1 MKSKLLKVVLIAFV
15 IIIGLVLSTAAYV
28 YYVLPDAGKPPELS
42 IEKTEKRIT
51 RGKYLANHVT
61 GCMACHSKRDFRYF
75 AGPVDSASFG
85 AGGDLFGREI
95 GFPGNVYSTNITP
108 AGLKNWTDGEIY
120 RAITSGVHK
129 NGKALFPIMPYER
142 LRKMTNEDLYSI
154 IAYIR
159 TLDSK
164 EGSYPEKQLDFPL
177 NFIVNTIPSVA
188 NAPATAPDTTDHV
201 AYGGYLVNAASCIHC
216 HTKEEKGELVAGTE
230 YGGGQLVKLENGQT
244 LYSANI
250 TPDPRSG
257 IGSWSRE
264 FFIDRFKRYQD
275 SSYPYTKMTP
285 GGTNTIMPWMTFAGM
300 TRDDLGAIYDY
311 LRTIQPINN
320 QVPKTA
326 HP

>member
-1 MKSKLLKVVLIAFV
+1 
-15 IIIGLVLSTAAYV
+15 
-28 YYVLPDAGKPPELS
+28 
-42 IEKTEKRIT
+42 
-51 RGKYLANHVT
+51 
-61 GCMACHSKRDFRYF
+61 
-75 AGPVDSASFG
+75 
-85 AGGDLFGREI
+85 
-95 GFPGNVYSTNITP
+95 
-108 AGLKNWTDGEIY
+108 
-120 RAITSGVHK
+120 
-129 NGKALFPIMPYER
+129 
-142 LRKMTNEDLYSI
+142 
-154 IAYIR
+154 
-159 TLDSK
+159 
-164 EGSYPEKQLDFPL
+164 
-177 NFIVNTIPSVA
+177 
-188 NAPATAPDTTDHV
+188 
-201 AYGGYLVNAASCIHC
+201 
-216 HTKEEKGELVAGTE
+216 VAGTE
-230 YGGGQLVKLENGQT
+230 YAGGQLVKLENGQT